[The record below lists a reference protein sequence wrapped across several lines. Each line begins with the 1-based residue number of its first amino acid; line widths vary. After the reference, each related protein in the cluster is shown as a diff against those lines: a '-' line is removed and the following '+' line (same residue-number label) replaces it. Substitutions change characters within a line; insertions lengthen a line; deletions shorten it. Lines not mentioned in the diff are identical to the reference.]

1 MGRCLV
7 SSTLTPLRFSQIPR
21 SISLF
26 NRPKLTL
33 PSSSFAIPHLR
44 RGFRDGFCK
53 TLSFNSTEAVLSEI
67 PNQKKYSKVA
77 AESTGP
83 ISSNQ
88 LLGVV
93 ETAAKTGAEV
103 VMDAVN
109 KPQNIVYK
117 GLTDL
122 VTDTDKMS
130 EVAILEVVTK
140 NFKDHLILGEEGGL
154 IGDSS
159 SDYLWCIDPLEFVG
173 GPMCWNTRTFSAAAG
188 GGAFC
193 NGQKIQ
199 VSHTDKVEQSLLVTG
214 FGYEHDDAWSTNID
228 LFKEFTDVSRGVR
241 RLGAAA
247 VDMCHVALGIVE
259 AYWEYRLKPWDM
271 AAGVLPRKPPEE
283 RHMEALY
290 DWCEF
295 TVYHYK
301 MPHQASFRFYAKNV
315 FLTYPQCPCPKE
327 QLLELLQSLLQLAC
341 QPYYI
346 LVARELHED
355 GNPHLHAMVQCTKKI
370 QTSNSRFFDLTGTN
384 GRIYHPNIEKLHS
397 PTASRQYIQ
406 KEGEFVEW
414 GEFLAK
420 GKSLSKNRD
429 ELWRGI
435 LGETETEEQFFA
447 LCKERCPT
455 DYVTKYPQ
463 SKTFSRD
470 HYKRERPPYTSPFNS
485 FPFLNE
491 EVKKW
496 AENNILFEPEQRPIR
511 LISLYLEEPSRTGKT
526 AWARSLGRHNYFFGR
541 ISFKD
546 YDQDADYNVIDI
558 KYSTVPTELMK
569 NLVGCQRDFHPRKA
583 PEERHIVEEAG
594 GVVSCMDGGKYSVF
608 DRSVL
613 VSNGVLHDK
622 LLERIGPPTAKLK
635 NKGIDFSFI
644 NIKQRLTAFATVN
657 QCKDRKKASSC
668 EGRLS

>member
-7 SSTLTPLRFSQIPR
+7 SSTPTPLRFSQISR

-53 TLSFNSTEAVLSEI
+53 TLSFNSMPTRTLCTKAVLSEI

-77 AESTGP
+77 SESTGP

-103 VMDAVN
+103 VMDAVK

-154 IGDSS
+154 IGNSS
-159 SDYLWCIDPLEFVG
+159 SDYLWCIDPLDGTTNFAHCYPSFAVSVGVLYKGKPAAGAVVEFVG

-214 FGYEHDDAWSTNID
+214 FGYEHDDAWSTNIE

-259 AYWEYRLKPWDM
+259 AYWEYGLKPWDM
-271 AAGVLPRKPPEE
+271 AAGVL
-283 RHMEALY
+283 
-290 DWCEF
+290 
-295 TVYHYK
+295 
-301 MPHQASFRFYAKNV
+301 
-315 FLTYPQCPCPKE
+315 
-327 QLLELLQSLLQLAC
+327 
-341 QPYYI
+341 
-346 LVARELHED
+346 
-355 GNPHLHAMVQCTKKI
+355 
-370 QTSNSRFFDLTGTN
+370 
-384 GRIYHPNIEKLHS
+384 
-397 PTASRQYIQ
+397 
-406 KEGEFVEW
+406 
-414 GEFLAK
+414 
-420 GKSLSKNRD
+420 
-429 ELWRGI
+429 
-435 LGETETEEQFFA
+435 
-447 LCKERCPT
+447 
-455 DYVTKYPQ
+455 
-463 SKTFSRD
+463 
-470 HYKRERPPYTSPFNS
+470 
-485 FPFLNE
+485 
-491 EVKKW
+491 
-496 AENNILFEPEQRPIR
+496 
-511 LISLYLEEPSRTGKT
+511 
-526 AWARSLGRHNYFFGR
+526 
-541 ISFKD
+541 
-546 YDQDADYNVIDI
+546 
-558 KYSTVPTELMK
+558 
-569 NLVGCQRDFHPRKA
+569 
-583 PEERHIVEEAG
+583 IVEEAG

-622 LLERIGPPTAKLK
+622 LLQRIGPPTDKLK
-635 NKGIDFSFI
+635 NKGIDFSLWFKPE
-644 NIKQRLTAFATVN
+644 NYHTD
-657 QCKDRKKASSC
+657 C
-668 EGRLS
+668 

>member
-53 TLSFNSTEAVLSEI
+53 TLSFNSMPTRTLCTEAVLSEI

-122 VTDTDKMS
+122 VTESFVEVEDLWEMYKEKFHQHEMTFDKEGNHFLESKKGREFLSLEVYGRQGGQLSTDKMS

-159 SDYLWCIDPLEFVG
+159 SDYLWCIDPLDGTTNFAHCYPSFAVSVGVLYKGKPAAGAVVEFVG

-199 VSHTDKVEQSLLVTG
+199 VSHTDKRLVKDVANNTLCFMASRHKEFFRELYILSDLVIRLHYGFLSTFFVSPSYQFLSQAQFMQGKGTEKKVEQSLLVTG
-214 FGYEHDDAWSTNID
+214 FGYEHDDAWSTNIE

-271 AAGVLPRKPPEE
+271 AAGVL
-283 RHMEALY
+283 
-290 DWCEF
+290 
-295 TVYHYK
+295 
-301 MPHQASFRFYAKNV
+301 
-315 FLTYPQCPCPKE
+315 
-327 QLLELLQSLLQLAC
+327 
-341 QPYYI
+341 
-346 LVARELHED
+346 
-355 GNPHLHAMVQCTKKI
+355 
-370 QTSNSRFFDLTGTN
+370 
-384 GRIYHPNIEKLHS
+384 
-397 PTASRQYIQ
+397 
-406 KEGEFVEW
+406 
-414 GEFLAK
+414 
-420 GKSLSKNRD
+420 
-429 ELWRGI
+429 
-435 LGETETEEQFFA
+435 
-447 LCKERCPT
+447 
-455 DYVTKYPQ
+455 
-463 SKTFSRD
+463 
-470 HYKRERPPYTSPFNS
+470 
-485 FPFLNE
+485 
-491 EVKKW
+491 
-496 AENNILFEPEQRPIR
+496 
-511 LISLYLEEPSRTGKT
+511 
-526 AWARSLGRHNYFFGR
+526 
-541 ISFKD
+541 
-546 YDQDADYNVIDI
+546 
-558 KYSTVPTELMK
+558 
-569 NLVGCQRDFHPRKA
+569 
-583 PEERHIVEEAG
+583 IVEEAG

-613 VSNGVLHDK
+613 VSNGVLHVK
-622 LLERIGPPTAKLK
+622 LLERIGPPTDKLK
-635 NKGIDFSFI
+635 NKGIDFSLWFKPE
-644 NIKQRLTAFATVN
+644 NYHTD
-657 QCKDRKKASSC
+657 C
-668 EGRLS
+668 

>member
-7 SSTLTPLRFSQIPR
+7 SSTPTPLRFSQISR

-53 TLSFNSTEAVLSEI
+53 TLSFNSMPTRTLCTKAVLSEI

-77 AESTGP
+77 SESTGP

-103 VMDAVN
+103 VMDAVK

-154 IGDSS
+154 IGNSS
-159 SDYLWCIDPLEFVG
+159 SDYLWCIDPLDGTTNFAHCYPSFAVSVGVLYKGKPAAGAVVEFVG

-199 VSHTDKVEQSLLVTG
+199 VSHTDKRLVEDVPNNTLCFMASRLKEFFHELYILSDLVIRLHYGFLSTFFVSPSYQFLSQAQFMQGKGTEKKVEQSLLVTG
-214 FGYEHDDAWSTNID
+214 FGYEHDDAWSTNIE

-259 AYWEYRLKPWDM
+259 AYWEYGLKPWDM
-271 AAGVLPRKPPEE
+271 AAGVL
-283 RHMEALY
+283 
-290 DWCEF
+290 
-295 TVYHYK
+295 
-301 MPHQASFRFYAKNV
+301 
-315 FLTYPQCPCPKE
+315 
-327 QLLELLQSLLQLAC
+327 
-341 QPYYI
+341 
-346 LVARELHED
+346 
-355 GNPHLHAMVQCTKKI
+355 
-370 QTSNSRFFDLTGTN
+370 
-384 GRIYHPNIEKLHS
+384 
-397 PTASRQYIQ
+397 
-406 KEGEFVEW
+406 
-414 GEFLAK
+414 
-420 GKSLSKNRD
+420 
-429 ELWRGI
+429 
-435 LGETETEEQFFA
+435 
-447 LCKERCPT
+447 
-455 DYVTKYPQ
+455 
-463 SKTFSRD
+463 
-470 HYKRERPPYTSPFNS
+470 
-485 FPFLNE
+485 
-491 EVKKW
+491 
-496 AENNILFEPEQRPIR
+496 
-511 LISLYLEEPSRTGKT
+511 
-526 AWARSLGRHNYFFGR
+526 
-541 ISFKD
+541 
-546 YDQDADYNVIDI
+546 
-558 KYSTVPTELMK
+558 
-569 NLVGCQRDFHPRKA
+569 
-583 PEERHIVEEAG
+583 IVEEAG

-622 LLERIGPPTAKLK
+622 RIGPPTDKLK
-635 NKGIDFSFI
+635 NKGIDFSLWFKPE
-644 NIKQRLTAFATVN
+644 NYHTD
-657 QCKDRKKASSC
+657 C
-668 EGRLS
+668 